1 MANYFEGCGWT
12 VESVSVCREV
22 EALRKVLE
30 RRTNALLQLETAWAD
45 WVGNPANVKGYD
57 AGIYSGGS
65 KAGMSMPESS
75 GRSQSPE
82 TLIQGLEEDNEA
94 TPSRTPSNGSMAM
107 ALGNAF
113 ADPETVTESHHHIH
127 TTRPRPTMRPHWFG
141 NKVDAIEFWE
151 KEYRAADEQVRSM
164 RKKGQFEATH
174 AAFVTFEDVKDAV
187 SPTHAHGHGD
197 AARLTRKI
205 KQTACQVVHYP
216 HHSEVLTEP
225 APEPR
230 DVVWSKICMSQ
241 RERQVRDVIIM
252 GVMTVL
258 LLFWIRTYKTLRMG
272 LLAERCFSPSIQ
284 FCLPSILPG
293 S

>member
-1 MANYFEGCGWT
+1 MTNLPLHLRGDRALADYFEGCGWT

-22 EALRKVLE
+22 EVLRKVLE

-57 AGIYSGGS
+57 AGIYS
-65 KAGMSMPESS
+65 S
-75 GRSQSPE
+75 GAKTGTPIPASPRRTQSPE
-82 TLIQGLEEDNEA
+82 ILIPGLDEDNNA

-113 ADPETVTESHHHIH
+113 ADPETVAESNHHIH

-141 NKVDAIEFWE
+141 NKVDSIEVWE
-151 KEYRAADEQVRSM
+151 KEYRAADDEVRSM

-187 SPTHAHGHGD
+187 SSIHAHP
-197 AARLTRKI
+197 ARLTRKT

-230 DVVWSKICMSQ
+230 DIVWSKISMSQ
-241 RERQVRDVIIM
+241 RERQVRDMVIM

-258 LLFWIRTYKTLRMG
+258 LLFWIRTYGK
-272 LLAERCFSPSIQ
+272 
-284 FCLPSILPG
+284 
-293 S
+293 